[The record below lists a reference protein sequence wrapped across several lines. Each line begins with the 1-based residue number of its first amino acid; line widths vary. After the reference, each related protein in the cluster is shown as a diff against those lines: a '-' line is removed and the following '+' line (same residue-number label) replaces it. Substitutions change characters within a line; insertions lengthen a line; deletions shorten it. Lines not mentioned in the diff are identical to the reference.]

1 MLFFFFSSRIRHTR
15 CALVT
20 GVQTCALPISLRM
33 SADLVR
39 QRAEDIAAC
48 ITREQGKPLAESRAE
63 AVGAADHIDWYAEEG
78 RRSYGRIIPA
88 RAATVS
94 QWVVKEPVGPVA
106 AFTPWNFPVG
116 QLVRKIAGALAAGC
130 SIIVKQPEDTPSS
143 SIALVRAFQDAGMPA
158 ETGRASCREGVYR

>member
-1 MLFFFFSSRIRHTR
+1 MRISDWSSDVCSSDLKT
-15 CALVT
+15 
-20 GVQTCALPISLRM
+20 LRM
-33 SADLVR
+33 AADLVR

-116 QLVRKIAGALAAGC
+116 QLVRKIAGARSEEHTSELQSLMRISYAVFC
-130 SIIVKQPEDTPSS
+130 LNT
-143 SIALVRAFQDAGMPA
+143 
-158 ETGRASCREGVYR
+158 

>member
-1 MLFFFFSSRIRHTR
+1 M
-15 CALVT
+15 A
-20 GVQTCALPISLRM
+20 
-33 SADLVR
+33 ADLVR

-116 QLVRKIAGALAAGC
+116 QLVRKIAGALAVGC
-130 SIIVKQPEDTPSS
+130 SILVKPPEDNPATCL
-143 SIALVRAFQDAGMPA
+143 ALC
-158 ETGRASCREGVYR
+158 RASQASSLPARPDHRAYGVPPGVPQHHP

>member
-1 MLFFFFSSRIRHTR
+1 MRISDWSSDVCSSDLKT
-15 CALVT
+15 
-20 GVQTCALPISLRM
+20 LRM
-33 SADLVR
+33 AADLVR

-106 AFTPWNFPVG
+106 AD
-116 QLVRKIAGALAAGC
+116 RKSTRLN
-130 SIIVKQPEDTPSS
+130 SS
-143 SIALVRAFQDAGMPA
+143 H
-158 ETGRASCREGVYR
+158 